1 MIGSKFRSLGMLIAL
16 AAGLHTASASAQ
28 GVYSEFG
35 TRYWYSSG
43 STNFGFYNNNPAFGD
58 PTSTLDWTG
67 LTAHTGE
74 LFARITHDSGFY
86 LKGTIGGG
94 TIANGQII
102 DRDFFA
108 GQVKFSDTYSEVR
121 GDSLRYAT
129 ADIGFGTWNSAG
141 GDRIGAFVG
150 FQYWSEKTTAYGVRC
165 NPDDVGGIFCG
176 APGTVVVPFTTASLG
191 YEPTA
196 WGVRVG
202 FDYKYHFAPGWSVSG
217 DVAYLPYVNLKNLD
231 SHYLRVDLAPSP
243 NIISTANYAWGF
255 ATEAFVNYAF
265 TPNIEIG
272 AGVRYWGAFATGGDV
287 NFLLAGGGTA
297 GPFPLRNLDMQR
309 WGLLLQLKG
318 QM

>member
-1 MIGSKFRSLGMLIAL
+1 MIGSKFRSLGVLIAFAVGL
-16 AAGLHTASASAQ
+16 QTVSAAAQ
-28 GVYSEFG
+28 GFYSEFG
-35 TRYWYSSG
+35 ARYWYSSG
-43 STNFGFYNNNPAFGD
+43 KTNFGFYNNNALFGD

-94 TIANGQII
+94 NITGGQII

-108 GQVKFSDTYSEVR
+108 GPVKFSDTYSEVR

-129 ADIGFGTWNSAG
+129 ADIGFGTWNSRG
-141 GDRIGAFVG
+141 RDRIGAFVG

-165 NPDDVGGIFCG
+165 NPDDVGGAFCG
-176 APGTVVVPFTTASLG
+176 LPGTVVVPFTTASLG

-243 NIISTANYAWGF
+243 NIISTASYAWGF
-255 ATEAFVNYAF
+255 ASEAFVNYAF

-272 AGVRYWGAFATGGDV
+272 AGVRYWGVFATGGDV
-287 NFLLAGGGTA
+287 NFLLAGGGTS
-297 GPFPLRNLDMQR
+297 GPFPLRTLEMQR